1 MKESNEWM
9 RCRVGQSLDKFS
21 IECPSKSVVEGGS
34 LLTMSVGLVEIHY
47 FRGISS
53 AGYQHVLRKC
63 APHKGLGTAGRAYLS

>member
-53 AGYQHVLRKC
+53 AGYQHVLRKWC
-63 APHKGLGTAGRAYLS
+63 SFKASGFFLV